1 MSGSQ
6 RGLNIGRDG
15 MAPVSKD
22 RGNVGRR
29 IPTQA
34 HTWESVGSDGSQ
46 SNQQNSYFPERVS
59 IVWIVCSGVEQ
70 EGLREVLSSPIA
82 LWIGGNQLLHK
93 TEKQQ
98 YSDSDS
104 RSRLKSQKRCPL
116 GVSLSLC
123 KQDINAASL

>member
-34 HTWESVGSDGSQ
+34 HTWEIVGSDGSH
-46 SNQQNSYFPERVS
+46 SN
-59 IVWIVCSGVEQ
+59 
-70 EGLREVLSSPIA
+70 
-82 LWIGGNQLLHK
+82 
-93 TEKQQ
+93 
-98 YSDSDS
+98 
-104 RSRLKSQKRCPL
+104 
-116 GVSLSLC
+116 
-123 KQDINAASL
+123 